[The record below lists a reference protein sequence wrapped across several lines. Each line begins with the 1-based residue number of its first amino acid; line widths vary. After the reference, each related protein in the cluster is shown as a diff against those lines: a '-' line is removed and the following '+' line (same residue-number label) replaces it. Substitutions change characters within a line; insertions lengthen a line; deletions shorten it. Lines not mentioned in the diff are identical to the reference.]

1 MFNKQLTGLLY
12 GWIVILGLIM
22 LASIVIALLL
32 RFTMF
37 DEPTLSMITLIIGL
51 LALFIGGLVAGIKVK
66 AKGWIIG
73 GIIGSGFT
81 FFTFLIQYLG
91 YKQTFSIDQL
101 IHHSGYILA
110 ALIGGVLGVNL
121 MIGQKNKP

>member
-1 MFNKQLTGLLY
+1 MFRKQMNGLLY
-12 GWIVILGLIM
+12 GWIVVLCLIM

-32 RFTMF
+32 RFTKF

-51 LALFIGGLVAGIKVK
+51 VALFIGGLVAGIKVK

-73 GIIGSGFT
+73 GIIGIGFT
-81 FFTFLIQYLG
+81 LFTFLVQYLG
-91 YKQTFSIDQL
+91 YKQAFTVDQL
-101 IHHSGYILA
+101 VYHSSYISA
-110 ALIGGVLGVNL
+110 ALIGGVLGVNI